1 MDIKDK
7 ISSKYILLCSEVA
20 PMKAK
25 KHLLLA
31 CALFM
36 TQIVHSQD
44 DASTHDE
51 LEKLSRAFG
60 HLIGKNLIQQD
71 LEKNGRLKL
80 DISQVIKGLQEAA
93 AGKKSPMTDR
103 ECEEAIIAV
112 KEQAFEQESKENLAK
127 AESFLK
133 KNAEVSEVVSIEN
146 GKVQY
151 RIEKT
156 GTGDAIQPHF
166 SPLVHYKG
174 AFLDG
179 SVFSNSNEEVLF
191 LDEVITGLRL
201 GLIGMKEGEKRI
213 IYIHPDFA
221 YKMHHNLPP
230 NSLLTFEIEV
240 VQANA
245 SYHSLSSEEH
255 MHSMEIAEPKNI
267 R

>member
-1 MDIKDK
+1 MK
-7 ISSKYILLCSEVA
+7 SKKYLS
-20 PMKAK
+20 
-25 KHLLLA
+25 LA

-36 TQIVHSQD
+36 AQAALCQESPSSEEVIHR
-44 DASTHDE
+44 DE
-51 LEKLSRAFG
+51 IEKLSRAFG

-71 LEKNGRLKL
+71 LEKNGKVKL
-80 DISQVIKGLQEAA
+80 DLAQIIRGLQEAA
-93 AGKKSPMTDR
+93 DGKESPMTEN
-103 ECEEAIIAV
+103 ECVEAIVAA
-112 KEQAFEQESKENLAK
+112 KELAFEQESKENLEK
-127 AESFLK
+127 AETFLK
-133 KNAEVSEVVSIEN
+133 KNAASAEVISIEN

-156 GTGDAIQPHF
+156 GIGEAIQSHF

-174 AFLDG
+174 QFLDG
-179 SVFSNSNEEVLF
+179 SIFSDSNEEVLF
-191 LDEVITGLRL
+191 LDEIITGLRL
-201 GLIGMKEGEKRI
+201 GLIGMKEGEKRT

-245 SYHSLSSEEH
+245 SYNSLSSKENIYP
-255 MHSMEIAEPKNI
+255 MEIAEPKTDI

>member
-1 MDIKDK
+1 
-7 ISSKYILLCSEVA
+7 
-20 PMKAK
+20 MKLK

-36 TQIVHSQD
+36 TQTAPCQESPPDELVIH
-44 DASTHDE
+44 HDE
-51 LEKLSRAFG
+51 VEKLSRAFG

-71 LEKNGRLKL
+71 LEKNGKVKL
-80 DISQVIKGLQEAA
+80 DLAQVIKGLQEAA
-93 AGKKSPMTDR
+93 DGKESPMTEN
-103 ECEEAIIAV
+103 ECVEAIVAA
-112 KEQAFEQESKENLAK
+112 KELAFAQESKENLEK
-127 AESFLK
+127 AETFLK
-133 KNAEVSEVVSIEN
+133 KNATDAEVISIEN

-156 GTGDAIQPHF
+156 GTGDAIQSHF

-174 AFLDG
+174 QFLDG
-179 SVFSNSNEEVLF
+179 SIFSDSNEEVLF
-191 LDEVITGLRL
+191 LDEIITGLRL
-201 GLIGMKEGEKRI
+201 GLIGMKEGEKRT

-245 SYHSLSSEEH
+245 SYNSLSSKENIYP
-255 MHSMEIAEPKNI
+255 MEIAEPKTDI

>member
-1 MDIKDK
+1 
-7 ISSKYILLCSEVA
+7 
-20 PMKAK
+20 MKSK

-31 CALFM
+31 CALLI
-36 TQIVHSQD
+36 TQVTHCQENS
-44 DASTHDE
+44 STQLATHHDE
-51 LEKLSRAFG
+51 IEKLSRAFG

-71 LEKNGRLKL
+71 LEKNAKVKL
-80 DISQVIKGLQEAA
+80 DIAQVIKGLQEAA
-93 AGKKSPMTDR
+93 AGKESPMTEN
-103 ECEEAIIAV
+103 ECVEAIVAA
-112 KEQAFEQESKENLAK
+112 KELAFEQESKENLEQ

-133 KNAEVSEVVSIEN
+133 KNAIASEVVSIEN

-156 GTGDAIQPHF
+156 GAGEAIQPHF

-174 AFLDG
+174 QFLDG
-179 SVFSNSNEEVLF
+179 STFSNSNEEVLF
-191 LDEVITGLRL
+191 LDEIITGLRL
-201 GLIGMKEGEKRI
+201 GLIGMKEGEKRT

-240 VQANA
+240 IQANA
-245 SYHSLSSEEH
+245 SCNSLSSKGNTP
-255 MHSMEIAEPKNI
+255 SMEIAEPKTDI